1 MSTFNDR
8 QAGFE
13 NKFKHDQELQFKATA
28 RRNKLVGLWAAAKF
42 GLSGDAA
49 DAYAKDVVA
58 ADFDKPGDDDVVEK
72 IVADAAKHGVK
83 FAAADVQAQLAHF
96 MPIAKQQ
103 LMEQL

>member
-28 RRNKLVGLWAAAKF
+28 RRNKLTGLWAAGKF

-49 DAYAKDVVA
+49 EAYAKEVVA
-58 ADFDKPGDDDVVEK
+58 ADFDKPGDDDVIEK
-72 IVADAAKHGVK
+72 IVKDAAKHGVK
-83 FAAADVQAQLAHF
+83 LAAGDVQAQLEHF

-103 LMEQL
+103 IMEQL

>member
-58 ADFDKPGDDDVVEK
+58 ADFDK
-72 IVADAAKHGVK
+72 HGVK